1 MCRRALR
8 RVGKIGRPCW
18 TSGGRFAKR
27 PALDEGFFRAKGSGR
42 IAQLVEQLTLN
53 QRVPGSSPGA
63 PTKEKA
69 TFSSSFAGWRSRT
82 SGSRATFF
90 CRPPR
95 GRIAVRLF
103 LASVS
108 SPHSK
113 QRADPMVQVD
123 YVLIVEKDI
132 RASKTDNL
140 FCSVAAGY
148 GLLQNQNRIVR
159 VGGSIRSLATPRHD
173 FHAKLR

>member
-63 PTKEKA
+63 PTK
-69 TFSSSFAGWRSRT
+69 
-82 SGSRATFF
+82 
-90 CRPPR
+90 
-95 GRIAVRLF
+95 LF
-103 LASVS
+103 RHLASQVA
-108 SPHSK
+108 
-113 QRADPMVQVD
+113 QQADLILQVI
-123 YVLIVEKDI
+123 LQ
-132 RASKTDNL
+132 
-140 FCSVAAGY
+140 FCSRFELQHRSFGELNIATQVMRVENGFDVLQRVTGY
-148 GLLQNQNRIVR
+148 GRNLRHTGASDGQPNHRRAAQVMKRQATDAGALAGLCPRR
-159 VGGSIRSLATPRHD
+159 AKAVGRPGPA
-173 FHAKLR
+173 